1 MNVSSRT
8 VVLINVFAAVGLF
21 TLISMRFGWF
31 IWCSDFARST
41 YCQRN
46 QCSDSTQDHLI
57 LLRSA
62 ILSLMFNHDV
72 ADDGVILQP
81 IKWHILAVTRKFLP
95 TVRHFTYQ
103 HEMGI
108 DPGTTILQPCADA
121 MRPAHIFRPYRRCK
135 SVLAVI
141 RPVHHLFF
149 VVEGRN
155 THYWTKYLFLHDG
168 IVL

>member
-31 IWCSDFARST
+31 ILCSDFARST

-46 QCSDSTQDHLI
+46 QCSDSTQDLLI

-62 ILSLMFNHDV
+62 ILSFMFNHDV

-81 IKWHILAVTRKFLP
+81 IK
-95 TVRHFTYQ
+95 
-103 HEMGI
+103 
-108 DPGTTILQPCADA
+108 
-121 MRPAHIFRPYRRCK
+121 
-135 SVLAVI
+135 
-141 RPVHHLFF
+141 
-149 VVEGRN
+149 
-155 THYWTKYLFLHDG
+155 
-168 IVL
+168 